1 MNLSK
6 KFSDIKIYN
15 GYIDYFKYRK
25 LLKTINIM
33 PILHDQGQV
42 NTVGSGLFFS
52 CITHE
57 IPMIIPKKSSQL
69 QKQLIPGCFRTAVSV
84 DDYVREINHISKNY
98 KYQYH
103 FSEQWNK
110 LISLDKVRVGKILE
124 MFQYSVIAYIL
135 VVIFTTI
142 LNKTI
147 FSISKEEI
155 ESYNTLQLLTNTFFE
170 LFLIII
176 IMYYIQ
182 KIILLFPSLPA
193 ICIP

>member
-1 MNLSK
+1 MESN
-6 KFSDIKIYN
+6 
-15 GYIDYFKYRK
+15 
-25 LLKTINIM
+25 
-33 PILHDQGQV
+33 
-42 NTVGSGLFFS
+42 
-52 CITHE
+52 
-57 IPMIIPKKSSQL
+57 SSQ
-69 QKQLIPGCFRTAVSV
+69 F
-84 DDYVREINHISKNY
+84 SKNY

-155 ESYNTLQLLTNTFFE
+155 ESYNTLQILTNTFFE

-193 ICIP
+193 ICIPGFKEHTTLSYVIHTALIFFFLEIVTNLRYRMEIIHDRLLNENLRKTDKKIK